1 MIYDAAAGLP
11 GVVVGGV
18 VVGDAVVGG
27 VVVGGG
33 VVGGGVGLRVRVGV
47 GVGEFCGWVGVGEG
61 PDTVGL
67 LCTGDVV
74 GVLFAG
80 SGAARPPALLPVAD
94 GAGPLVVLCGSA
106 PVRPAD
112 RPGVGVL
119 PALGVVPG
127 DAE

>member
-1 MIYDAAAGLP
+1 MIYVPAAGLP
-11 GVVVGGV
+11 GVVVSGVVVGGV
-18 VVGDAVVGG
+18 VVGG
-27 VVVGGG
+27 VVVGGA

-47 GVGEFCGWVGVGEG
+47 GEFCGGVGVGEG

>member
-18 VVGDAVVGG
+18 VVGGA
-27 VVVGGG
+27 
-33 VVGGGVGLRVRVGV
+33 VVGGGVGELCTGV
-47 GVGEFCGWVGVGEG
+47 GVGER

-80 SGAARPPALLPVAD
+80 SGAARPPALLLVAD

-112 RPGVGVL
+112 RPGVGVP

>member
-1 MIYDAAAGLP
+1 MD
-11 GVVVGGV
+11 
-18 VVGDAVVGG
+18 GDVGG
-27 VVVGGG
+27 VVVGGA

-47 GVGEFCGWVGVGEG
+47 GVGEFCTGVGVGER

-80 SGAARPPALLPVAD
+80 SGAARPPALLVVAD

-106 PVRPAD
+106 PATPAD
-112 RPGVGVL
+112 WPGVGVL
-119 PALGVVPG
+119 PAVGVVPG
-127 DAE
+127 EAAE

>member
-11 GVVVGGV
+11 GVVVGG
-18 VVGDAVVGG
+18 AVVGG
-27 VVVGGG
+27 VVVGGVVVG
-33 VVGGGVGLRVRVGV
+33 GAVVGGGVGLRVRVGV
-47 GVGEFCGWVGVGEG
+47 GEFCGRVGVGEG

-67 LCTGDVV
+67 LCTGDVI

-80 SGAARPPALLPVAD
+80 SGAARPPALLLVAD

-112 RPGVGVL
+112 RPGAGVP

-127 DAE
+127 DAAE